1 MTALRD
7 RVAALKPTSGSF
19 GALARNVHPR
29 IAAKKARAR
38 LDWLRFARMIELTP
52 CPGLVRLG
60 SGYGGYVVPGKAIES
75 GWACVSAGL
84 GEDVTFELEL
94 GRRHG
99 CTVHAFDPVPQAIRH
114 VEPIAEREPQLVLH
128 PYGLWTSDSMQRFYE
143 PSERGHVSHSISN
156 LQQTGEFVELECR
169 SIRSAL
175 REAGLDRLDLLKL
188 DIEGAEYA
196 VLPDVFAEGLSPQ
209 VICVDVHRTSSV
221 DAMAALVRQ
230 LSEHDLYPVHVYRT
244 DVTLVAGRHLQ

>member
-1 MTALRD
+1 MGLRD
-7 RVAALKPTSGSF
+7 RVSLLRPTSGSF
-19 GALARNVHPR
+19 GALARNARPR
-29 IAAKKARAR
+29 TVATKARAR
-38 LDWLRFARMIELTP
+38 LDWLRFARMIELAP
-52 CPGLVRLG
+52 CPDLVRLG
-60 SGYGGYVVPGKAIES
+60 SGYGGYVIPDGIVES

-94 GRRHG
+94 GRRYG

-114 VEPIAEREPQLVLH
+114 VEPITEREPLLVLH
-128 PYGLWTSDSMQRFYE
+128 PYGLWTSDSTQRFYT
-143 PSERGHVSHSISN
+143 PSDRGHVSHSIAN
-156 LQQTGEFVELECR
+156 LQGTGEFVELECR

-209 VICVDVHRTSSV
+209 VLCVDVHRTSSV
-221 DAMAALVRQ
+221 EAMAAAVRQ
-230 LSEHDLYPVHVYRT
+230 LAEHDLHPVNVYRT
-244 DVTLVAGRHLQ
+244 DVTLVAGRHLS